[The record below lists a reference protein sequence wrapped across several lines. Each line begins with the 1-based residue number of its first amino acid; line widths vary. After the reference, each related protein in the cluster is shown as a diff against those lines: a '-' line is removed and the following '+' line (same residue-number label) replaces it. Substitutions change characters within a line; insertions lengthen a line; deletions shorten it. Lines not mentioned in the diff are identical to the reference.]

1 MIIITLRRL
10 LRALQLQGLLI
21 NAINKPVNINMLLRL
36 RLFNYIIIVITRMLV
51 PDLSPIGEHISYRC
65 VPTRSI
71 AGKHRGL
78 LFSRSRER
86 NRERSLSLN
95 GLLEIFALALL
106 HDAFRF
112 TEGFPS
118 CFVPFIACG
127 SRAVLN
133 CTTLPAFKPAS
144 LRLDIKHRTWNKT
157 MNEEQRKFGI
167 KHATLSFRQSMI
179 ESCFR
184 IL

>member
-10 LRALQLQGLLI
+10 LRALQPQGLLI

-36 RLFNYIIIVITRMLV
+36 RLFNYIIIVTTIIVITRMLV

-118 CFVPFIACG
+118 CFVPFIACS

-133 CTTLPAFKPAS
+133 CTTLPAFT
-144 LRLDIKHRTWNKT
+144 RTYDW
-157 MNEEQRKFGI
+157 I
-167 KHATLSFRQSMI
+167 
-179 ESCFR
+179 
-184 IL
+184 